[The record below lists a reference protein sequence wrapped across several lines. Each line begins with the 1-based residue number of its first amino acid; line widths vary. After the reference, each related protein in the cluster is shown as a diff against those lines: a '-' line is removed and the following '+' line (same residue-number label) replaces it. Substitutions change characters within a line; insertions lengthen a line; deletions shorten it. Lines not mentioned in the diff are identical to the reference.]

1 MKTTIDVN
9 GKTLELANNA
19 FTPILYRQIFHKDF
33 LALFST
39 MISRNKE
46 VISKARALTSVKAKL
61 DNGEISKEEF
71 IEKYSEI
78 DFQESDLK
86 IIDERADLISEITF
100 IMNKQAQIEEAAK
113 LVKLTE
119 FDYYDFLSEFDRNS
133 LRSAEIINKIISF
146 WQNGTAGKVDSKN
159 T

>member
-39 MISRNKE
+39 MISQNKE

-146 WQNGTAGKVDSKN
+146 WQNGTAGKVGSKN

>member
-46 VISKARALTSVKAKL
+46 VISKARALTSVKAEL

>member
-86 IIDERADLISEITF
+86 IIDER
-100 IMNKQAQIEEAAK
+100 
-113 LVKLTE
+113 
-119 FDYYDFLSEFDRNS
+119 
-133 LRSAEIINKIISF
+133 
-146 WQNGTAGKVDSKN
+146 G
-159 T
+159 

>member
-119 FDYYDFLSEFDRNS
+119 FDYYDFLSEFDRTS